1 MAENV
6 ELESRR
12 MELSGFIVGACT
24 LQSISVGSAIQQNE
38 PFVLIQIDL
47 LDREHNRCVAS
58 GRGQDLFRAIES
70 AIQSLSTNKL
80 EIQFEERDFGGS
92 KIQWIAHCQGLDG
105 DVFRYGL
112 GKSVSDNPAIG
123 ATHAAFKAANHAG
136 QLKAPYR
143 SNNQKQLRQ
152 IASQTLNELEK
163 VLCSDR
169 ITPRQA
175 TEAEYLLLESLNRA
189 ASSAVIVS
197 ANHPRRDSVLSLY
210 DTSSWLY
217 DSNGHK
223 RESFLDTD
231 SWLAWYP
238 GLENDTLS
246 VEDVIKTMPAVT
258 AAKIPWIIRLLEN
271 PESPFRFRGA
281 VSLID
286 HDVLHVLLGR
296 GLQDQDEAFVIGF
309 AMGTAKKPSPIQRRV
324 LRFVLGRV
332 YPEPYRIPSS
342 LLAAFDLGFTC
353 GRETGNKDLYKMK
366 LDSFVGVSV
375 RQARQECGID
385 TEILKRYYRAEQLK
399 IPMTICS
406 VRLPTG
412 P

>member
-12 MELSGFIVGACT
+12 MELSGLIVGACT
-24 LQSISVGSAIQQNE
+24 LQSISVGTATGQSE
-38 PFVLIQIDL
+38 SFVSIQIDL
-47 LDREHNRCVAS
+47 LDREQNRCVAS

-80 EIQFEERDFGGS
+80 ELQFEERDLGGG

-105 DVFRYGL
+105 DEFRYGL
-112 GKSVSDNPAIG
+112 GKSVSDNPTIG
-123 ATHAAFKAANHAG
+123 ATHAAFKAVNHAG

-152 IASQTLNELEK
+152 IASQTLSELEK

-169 ITPRQA
+169 ITPKQA

-197 ANHPRRDSVLSLY
+197 ANHPRRDSVLSLF

-217 DSNGHK
+217 DSNGQK
-223 RESFLDTD
+223 RESFLNTD

-238 GLENDTLS
+238 GLENDSLL

-258 AAKIPWIIRLLEN
+258 ATKIPWIIKLLEN

-332 YPEPYRIPSS
+332 YPEPYRIPNS
-342 LLAAFDLGFTC
+342 LLPAFDLGFAC
-353 GRETGNKDLYKMK
+353 GRETGKKNLYKMK
-366 LDSFVGVSV
+366 LDSFEGVSV
-375 RQARQECGID
+375 RQARKECGID
-385 TEILKRYYRAEQLK
+385 TDILKRYFRAEQLK

>member
-12 MELSGFIVGACT
+12 IELSGVIVGACT
-24 LQSISVGSAIQQNE
+24 LQSILVESGTEQSE
-38 PFVLIQIDL
+38 PFVALEIDF
-47 LDREHNRCVAS
+47 LDRDQNRCAAS

-70 AIQSLSTNKL
+70 AIQSLCTNKVEL
-80 EIQFEERDFGGS
+80 QFEERDFGGS
-92 KIQWIAHCQGLDG
+92 KIQWLAHCQGLIG
-105 DVFRYGL
+105 DEFRYGL
-112 GKSVSDNPAIG
+112 GKSVSDNPTIG

-143 SNNQKQLRQ
+143 SNNQKHLRQ
-152 IASQTLNELEK
+152 IASQTLGELEK
-163 VLCSDR
+163 VLCSGR
-169 ITPRQA
+169 ISPRQA
-175 TEAEYLLLESLNRA
+175 AEAEYLLLESLNRA

-217 DSNGHK
+217 DANGHK
-223 RESFLDTD
+223 RESFLDAD

-238 GLENDTLS
+238 GLETDSLS
-246 VEDVIKTMPAVT
+246 VEDIIKTMPAVT
-258 AAKIPWIIRLLEN
+258 AAKIPWIIRLMEN

-332 YPEPYRIPSS
+332 YPEPYRIPNS
-342 LLAAFDLGFTC
+342 LLSAFDLGFAC
-353 GRETGNKDLYKMK
+353 GRETGKKNLYKMK
-366 LDSFVGVSV
+366 LDSFIGVSV

-385 TEILKRYYRAEQLK
+385 TDILKRYFRAEQLK